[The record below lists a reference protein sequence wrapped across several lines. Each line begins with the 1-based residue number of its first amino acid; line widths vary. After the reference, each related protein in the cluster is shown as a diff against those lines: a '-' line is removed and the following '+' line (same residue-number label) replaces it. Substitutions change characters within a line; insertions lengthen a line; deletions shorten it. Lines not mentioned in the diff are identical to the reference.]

1 MAQDYAKLRN
11 RPVSRNGKARAAT
24 RTPPAQSTHWPW
36 YFAGVVSGLFAV
48 FVGYIGIAN
57 FSNNSGQEDS
67 IATVLTED
75 DLPIFNFEFYEELAN
90 ASVDVTS
97 GQLAGTP
104 DSAVTTGQPASQTG
118 SLVNSQVGSQV
129 GSQVNS
135 LATTSGTPN
144 TAPTQTADMREYLL
158 QAGSFQD
165 QSDAESR
172 RAKIILLNMNANV
185 VPGVV
190 AGRKWMRVQ
199 VGPFNGRLA
208 AESARAILSEN
219 NIDSIPLIVR

>member
-11 RPVSRNGKARAAT
+11 RPTARDGKSRSATRAA
-24 RTPPAQSTHWPW
+24 PAPSTHWSW
-36 YFAGVVSGLFAV
+36 YISGVISGLFAV

-57 FSNNSGQEDS
+57 FNNGTDN
-67 IATVLTED
+67 ATVAPATTVNED
-75 DLPIFNFEFYEELAN
+75 DVPTFDFYNQLAN
-90 ASVDVTS
+90 ATIEVDQPAQAT
-97 GQLAGTP
+97 AATP
-104 DSAVTTGQPASQTG
+104 GVTTTGTQPA
-118 SLVNSQVGSQV
+118 V
-129 GSQVNS
+129 
-135 LATTSGTPN
+135 ATT
-144 TAPTQTADMREYLL
+144 AVDMREYLL

-165 QSDAESR
+165 QTDAESR

-199 VGPFNGRLA
+199 VGPFNGRQA
-208 AESARAILSEN
+208 AESARALLSEN